1 MAIDRPRRP
10 PPRRGPESGTVSV
23 FVADEQVVGEA
34 PGLPVD
40 GLRWSRLA
48 ELVLAAEGVE
58 GEVEVS
64 ILFVDEAHIADLNRE
79 FMGHEGPTDVL
90 SFPLDGVADAGTSGL
105 TPPLAQVAPDLDDQP
120 LLLGDVVVCPAVA
133 QRQATG
139 HAGSYDD
146 EVALLVVHGLLHLL
160 GHDHATDAERD
171 TMQARERALLA
182 AHHGPLAADPWAAL
196 AAMDPALDTTE
207 LAALDLDTDDRPAVD
222 PPAGDR

>member
-10 PPRRGPESGTVSV
+10 PPRRGPDSGTVSV
-23 FVADEQVVGEA
+23 FVADEQSGDDHPSA
-34 PGLPVD
+34 PVD
-40 GLRWSRLA
+40 GLRWSALA
-48 ELVLAAEGVE
+48 ERVLADEGVE

-64 ILFVDEAHIADLNRE
+64 ILFVDEAHITELNRE

-105 TPPLAQVAPDLDDQP
+105 TPPLAQTAPDLDDQP

-133 QRQATG
+133 ERQAPE

-160 GHDHATDAERD
+160 GHDHAGDDDREV
-171 TMQARERALLA
+171 MQARERVLLA

-196 AAMDPALDTTE
+196 AAMGEDATSE
-207 LAALDLDTDDRPAVD
+207 LAAADPAASRRPA
-222 PPAGDR
+222 PTEEP